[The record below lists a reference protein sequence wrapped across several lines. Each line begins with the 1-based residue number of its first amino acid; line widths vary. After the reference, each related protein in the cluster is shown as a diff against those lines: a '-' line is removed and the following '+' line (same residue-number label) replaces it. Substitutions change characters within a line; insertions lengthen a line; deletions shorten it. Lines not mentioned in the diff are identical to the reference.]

1 MRKKKGKNKL
11 MANSSN
17 SNNIN
22 NSNNG
27 LGANKQSLLVDALN
41 HKLIF
46 KVDSNSKLMMLIF
59 KSLLAGLAIKAH
71 FPIYN

>member
-11 MANSSN
+11 MANS

-46 KVDSNSKLMMLIF
+46 KVDSNNKLMMLIF
-59 KSLLAGLAIKAH
+59 KSLLAELAIKAH